1 MTIRF
6 IHGLCVGAVLL
17 LFHLTLSAAPALV
30 GHPAL
35 EGETLDV
42 DETTAVLLGKKIQ
55 IGNERVVIV
64 IVKSSEV
71 QNAFLQ
77 SHLQMTTGQ
86 FQTYWRRLFMTGGGG
101 APKIVATEAD
111 ARTFVA
117 ATPGAIA
124 IIESANARG
133 LTILGP
139 N

>member
-1 MTIRF
+1 MITRF
-6 IHGLCVGAVLL
+6 IHGLCVGAGLL
-17 LFHLTLSAAPALV
+17 LFLLTLSAAPALV

-35 EGETLDV
+35 AGETLDASG
-42 DETTAVLLGKKIQ
+42 TTAVLLGKRIQ
-55 IGNERVVIV
+55 IGNERVIIV
-64 IVKSSEV
+64 IAKSSEG

-77 SHLQMTTGQ
+77 DHLQMTTGQ
-86 FQTYWRRLFMTGGGG
+86 FQTYWRRLFMTGGGS

-124 IIESANARG
+124 IIESANASG
-133 LTILGP
+133 LVILGP